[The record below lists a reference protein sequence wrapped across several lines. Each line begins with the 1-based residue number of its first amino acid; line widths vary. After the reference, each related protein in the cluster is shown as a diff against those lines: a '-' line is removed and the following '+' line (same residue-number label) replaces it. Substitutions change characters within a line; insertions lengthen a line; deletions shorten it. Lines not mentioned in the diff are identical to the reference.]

1 MSGTLYVVA
10 TPIGNLEDITRRAL
24 RVLGEVNVVA
34 CEDTRRTRALL
45 THFALATPTVSYHEH
60 NETSR
65 AGELVA
71 RMLDGESVALV
82 SDAGT
87 PCISDPGY
95 RLVRE
100 AAAAGIDV
108 VPIPGASAGVA
119 ALSASGL
126 ATDAFLFVGFL
137 PAKRSARK
145 ARLAELAGVR
155 ETVVFYEAP
164 HRIGAMLEDLGEA
177 FGEREVVVAREL
189 TKLHE
194 ELVRG
199 TVAEVAAKLTSERHR
214 GEFVVVVEGASDRG
228 AASDVDAIP
237 ARDRVAALEAEGLS
251 RMDAV
256 KRVAKER
263 SVPKR
268 EVYREVVADGPEVGK
283 P

>member
-24 RVLGEVNVVA
+24 RVLGEVKVVA
-34 CEDTRRTRALL
+34 CEDTRRTRTLL
-45 THFALATPTVSYHEH
+45 THFGLATPTVSYHEH
-60 NETSR
+60 NESSR
-65 AGELVA
+65 AAELIA
-71 RMLDGESVALV
+71 RLLDGESVALV

-108 VPIPGASAGVA
+108 VPIPGASAAVT

-137 PAKRSARK
+137 PSKRSARK
-145 ARLAELAGVR
+145 ARLAEIAGVR
-155 ETVVFYEAP
+155 ETIVFYEAP
-164 HRIGAMLEDLGEA
+164 HRIGAMLEDLREA
-177 FGEREVVVAREL
+177 FGDREIVVAREI

-194 ELVRG
+194 EIVRG
-199 TVAEVAAKLTSERHR
+199 SVSEVTAKLTAERHR

-228 AASDVDAIP
+228 AASGDDAIP
-237 ARDRVAALEAEGLS
+237 ARERVAELEAEGLT

-263 SVPKR
+263 GLPKR
-268 EVYREVVADGPEVGK
+268 EVYREVVGDDSGDA
-283 P
+283 

>member
-24 RVLGEVNVVA
+24 RVLGEVKVVA
-34 CEDTRRTRALL
+34 CEDTRRTRTLL
-45 THFALATPTVSYHEH
+45 THFGLATPTVSYHEH
-60 NETSR
+60 NESSR
-65 AGELVA
+65 AAELIA
-71 RMLDGESVALV
+71 RLLDGESVALV

-108 VPIPGASAGVA
+108 VPVPGASAAVT

-126 ATDAFLFVGFL
+126 ATDTFLFVGFM
-137 PAKRSARK
+137 PSKRSARK

-155 ETVVFYEAP
+155 ETIVFYEAP
-164 HRIGAMLEDLGEA
+164 HRIGAMLEDLREA
-177 FGEREVVVAREL
+177 FGDREIVVAREI

-194 ELVRG
+194 EIVRG
-199 TVAEVAAKLTSERHR
+199 SVSEVTAKLTAERHR

-228 AASDVDAIP
+228 AASGDDAIP
-237 ARDRVAALEAEGLS
+237 ARERVAELEAEGLT

-263 SVPKR
+263 GLPKR
-268 EVYREVVADGPEVGK
+268 EVYREVVGDGGEGA
-283 P
+283 

>member
-65 AGELVA
+65 ADELVA
-71 RMLDGESVALV
+71 RLLDGESVALV

-137 PAKRSARK
+137 PAKRSARR

-177 FGEREVVVAREL
+177 FGAREIVVAREL

-228 AASDVDAIP
+228 AASSVDAIP

-263 SVPKR
+263 GVPKR
-268 EVYREVVADGPEVGK
+268 EVYREVVGDDEESA
-283 P
+283 

>member
-10 TPIGNLEDITRRAL
+10 TPIGNLEDITRRAV
-24 RVLGEVNVVA
+24 RVLGEVKVVA
-34 CEDTRRTRALL
+34 CEDTRRTRTLL
-45 THFALATPTVSYHEH
+45 THLGLATPAVSYHEH
-60 NETSR
+60 NESSR
-65 AGELVA
+65 AAELVA
-71 RMLDGESVALV
+71 RLLEGESVALV

-108 VPIPGASAGVA
+108 VPIPGASAGIA

-137 PAKRSARK
+137 PSKRGARK
-145 ARLAELAGVR
+145 ARMRELAGVR

-164 HRIGAMLEDLGEA
+164 HRIAAMLEDLEEA
-177 FGEREVVVAREL
+177 FGDRQIVVAREL

-194 ELVRG
+194 EIVRG
-199 TVAEVAAKLTSERHR
+199 RVAEVRERLTAERHR
-214 GEFVVVVEGASDRG
+214 GEFVVVAEGASSR
-228 AASDVDAIP
+228 AAENELNATP

-263 SVPKR
+263 GLPKR
-268 EVYREVVADGPEVGK
+268 EVYREVVGDDEPGA
-283 P
+283 